1 MKFIEIPTQD
11 QDRLVLKRLS
21 NQSSFDP
28 QKFKFP
34 TFFSGVPPAPAAGG
48 PPPPPPPP
56 PANLFDDLKID
67 ENAEDKARNAL
78 FAELNK
84 GEGVTSGLKK
94 VTDDMKT
101 HKNPGNIYIT
111 IQNFLKIYYE
121 YLYFTLI

>member
-1 MKFIEIPTQD
+1 M
-11 QDRLVLKRLS
+11 VLKTPS

-101 HKNPGNIYIT
+101 HKNPGNVVYNNLEFFKDLLRIFVFYTHMI
-111 IQNFLKIYYE
+111 IALE
-121 YLYFTLI
+121 